1 MAGSDARTERVTS
14 NMFPTRILLL
24 CALLIFSPWLHAVE
38 RDAEETVLLGET
50 LQSLADFLKLQA
62 SLQEDIAK
70 ARESLK
76 AAETEAEKRVL
87 TEQLDKLEADFRIT
101 RQNFEQIA
109 AGANLGSLRTL
120 EQQKFNF
127 QEEILSLVE
136 PVVKELKEMTS
147 DVRKKSE
154 LREAIARYSEKLPL
168 AEKAIGSLSNLIDN
182 TEDEAVRGR
191 LEELLQEW
199 TKQRAFIQSELQAAQ
214 LQLDKLESSERS
226 FTESSSSYLK
236 GFFQKRG
243 RYLLEALLVVVAIL
257 ILSKLSYRVMRRVIP
272 DYRREHRSFRIRL
285 LDLLHRIFTLIL
297 VIAGPMVVFY
307 VAEDWVL
314 FSISLLLLI
323 GFAWTLR
330 QALPRYWKQM
340 QLFLNIG
347 SVREGERILLDGL
360 PWRIREI
367 NFYSILEN
375 PVGKLLQRV
384 PLEDLVDYKSR
395 PLGKDEPWFPCKR
408 GDWVIM
414 TDGTRGKVIGISQEL
429 VTLVMRGG
437 AQRTYTMQDFLG
449 GSPLNLAPNFRI
461 KEIFGITYSLQAQ
474 STQEIPALLETHI
487 ARRIEE
493 EGYGDKLLNLRVEFA
508 QANTSSLDMAVIA
521 DFSGELG
528 DLYNRLRRAIQRWC
542 VEAATQHGWEIPF
555 QQITLHHAG
564 ES

>member
-1 MAGSDARTERVTS
+1 
-14 NMFPTRILLL
+14 MFPTRILLL

>member
-1 MAGSDARTERVTS
+1 
-14 NMFPTRILLL
+14 MFPTRILLL

-257 ILSKLSYRVMRRVIP
+257 ILSRLSYRVMRRVIP

-474 STQEIPALLETHI
+474 STQEIPSLLETHI

-521 DFSGELG
+521 DFRGELG